1 MVSCK
6 TIIANLSEYLD
17 GNTSA
22 EMRQGIERHLRS
34 CHRCSAVYD
43 ITRKMLVVTGD
54 ERIFEVPV
62 GFSDRWHSF
71 LDNVISGPET
81 T

>member
-17 GNTSA
+17 GNTPP
-22 EMRQGIERHLRS
+22 EMRQKIERHLRG

-43 ITRKMLVVTGD
+43 STRKMLLITGD
-54 ERIFEVPV
+54 ERIFEVPA
-62 GFSDRWHSF
+62 GFSDRLHSF
-71 LDNVISGPET
+71 LEEVISSSDSA
-81 T
+81 